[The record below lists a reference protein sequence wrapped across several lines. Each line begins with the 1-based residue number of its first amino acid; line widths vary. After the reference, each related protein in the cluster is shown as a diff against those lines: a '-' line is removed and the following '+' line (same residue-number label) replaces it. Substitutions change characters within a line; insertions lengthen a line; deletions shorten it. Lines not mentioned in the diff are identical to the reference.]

1 MLVTEDGMVTDIRPE
16 HPQKAPCARTGGGEQ
31 PASKLERAIVLRL
44 HGAGRAWLYAAMLA
58 CLQLFELLLELV
70 GALLLPRRTLSRVS
84 SQRLEQLELL
94 QGRHRL
100 VFDDV
105 PDHRGHAVVGAAV
118 LHVALVPLQ
127 GRGCGTR
134 RRRARY

>member
-58 CLQLFELLLELV
+58 CCVPHRPSRRLATTSLQRGGPQRGGLQR
-70 GALLLPRRTLSRVS
+70 GGS
-84 SQRLEQLELL
+84 ST
-94 QGRHRL
+94 
-100 VFDDV
+100 
-105 PDHRGHAVVGAAV
+105 P
-118 LHVALVPLQ
+118 
-127 GRGCGTR
+127 
-134 RRRARY
+134 